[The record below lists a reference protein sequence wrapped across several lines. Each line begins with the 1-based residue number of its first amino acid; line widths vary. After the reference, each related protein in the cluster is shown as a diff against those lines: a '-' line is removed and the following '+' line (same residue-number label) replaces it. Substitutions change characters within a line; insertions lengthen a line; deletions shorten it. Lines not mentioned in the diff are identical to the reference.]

1 MNICYSVAYN
11 GLVCFYYSDWVTSAN
26 RKYKYMGYSLKRAKQ
41 ELNKLSAGTFREVL
55 Q

>member
-1 MNICYSVAYN
+1 MK
-11 GLVCFYYSDWVTSAN
+11 T
-26 RKYKYMGYSLKRAKQ
+26 YKDELIYFVSIYETFGDAKQ